1 MTSSNYD
8 NYKQY
13 ELFVKYVY
21 EILNKNDGLQ
31 NVSIQHDVEIQGKVR
46 SHQID
51 VYWEFSIAGV
61 PFKIIVEC
69 KNYSRRITAEKIDAF
84 RTVLEDIPGAK
95 GIYAT
100 TVGYQEGALKDCEA
114 YGILP
119 MVIKYPTEEDLK
131 GRITHITIDYIFQ
144 CLGNTRVQL
153 ILDGADYP
161 DAIPSFPQGALDG
174 DVYVEESGKEPVS
187 LYQLKNKLPRDK
199 EGKGLVYT
207 YQYPKDTRIVCGD
220 KSLKIR
226 AIQYT
231 YDVYHTKGR
240 QEIDYKDIVKGI
252 VKNVITGDTSLI
264 NLRGG
269 VRNIPYDQGQEI

>member
-21 EILNKNDGLQ
+21 EILNQNDGLQ

-51 VYWEFSIAGV
+51 VYWEFSVAGV
-61 PFKIIVEC
+61 PFKVIVEC

-84 RTVLEDIPGAK
+84 RTVLEDIPGSK

-100 TVGYQEGALKDCEA
+100 TVGYQEGALKGCEA

-144 CLGNTRVQL
+144 VLGKSRVQL
-153 ILDGADYP
+153 NLDETDYP
-161 DAIPSFPQGALDG
+161 DAVPSFPQGVLDG
-174 DVYVEESGKEPVS
+174 DVFVEENGKETVS

-199 EGKGLVYT
+199 EGEGLVYT
-207 YQYPKDTRIVCGD
+207 YQYPEGAFLVCGD
-220 KSLKIR
+220 VRIKIR
-226 AIQYT
+226 GVQYT
-231 YDVYHTKGR
+231 YDVYHSKER
-240 QEIDYKDIVKGI
+240 QEIDYRDIVKGI

-264 NLRGG
+264 DLGGG
-269 VRNIPYDQGQEI
+269 VRNIKAD